1 MITVKKL
8 ENGFEYLEVHN
19 DASHAKI
26 ALQGAHLFS
35 CRCQGKELLWV
46 SEASEFVR
54 GKAIRGG
61 VPICWPAFGNNNP
74 ALLQHG
80 FARTAMWELER
91 CQELD
96 ERTTQV
102 SLRLCDMQEYLGM
115 WDYKCEVRLIFT
127 LGETLE
133 MELVT
138 TNNDTRSFELTQALH
153 TYFSVSNIEKIAIY
167 GLVHKPC
174 FDALTEIT
182 DMPSEPIRF
191 RGEYDRVFQEV
202 EGAIELRDE
211 EGSIT
216 IQNEG
221 SRSVVVWN
229 PWIEK
234 GSRMSGMRPDDY
246 RRFVCIESANAY
258 GDKRVLE
265 AGATHRLKAVISFS

>member
-1 MITVKKL
+1 MLEHKKL

-19 DASHAKI
+19 DAAHAKI
-26 ALQGAHLFS
+26 ALQGGHLFS
-35 CRCQGKELLWV
+35 CTCQGKELLWV
-46 SEASEFVR
+46 SEASDFAY

-61 VPICWPAFGNNNP
+61 VPICWPAFGTNNP
-74 ALLQHG
+74 ALPQHG
-80 FARTAMWELER
+80 FARTAMWEFEA

-102 SLRLCDMQEYLGM
+102 SLRLCDMQKYHGM
-115 WDYKCEVRLIFT
+115 WDYACEVKAVFT
-127 LGETLE
+127 LGEVLT

-138 TNNDTRSFELTQALH
+138 CNNDTRSFELTQALH
-153 TYFSVSNIEKIAIY
+153 TYFPVSDIENIAVY
-167 GLVHKPC
+167 GLENKPC
-174 FDALTEIT
+174 FDALTQTT

-202 EGAIELRDE
+202 AGAIELRDE
-211 EGSIT
+211 EGSIR

-234 GSRMSGMRPDDY
+234 GSRMSGMKPEDY
-246 RRFVCIESANAY
+246 RSFVCIESANAY
-258 GDKRVLE
+258 EDKRVLE
-265 AGATHRLKAVISFS
+265 AGATHRLKAVIS